1 MNPST
6 SEVLCT
12 ASAEAL
18 AMGKF
23 VILPSHPSNDFFG
36 TSLFVVDYSPML
48 QCIEDSHLPNAFAL
62 WTYAAQF
69 PNCLA
74 YATKEEFVGNL
85 YYAMTH
91 SPEPL
96 SPEFLHALSWEAATE
111 RLEAAACITVEEAEA
126 FAAAHAAQEA
136 AVEVSACGLV

>member
-1 MNPST
+1 
-6 SEVLCT
+6 
-12 ASAEAL
+12 
-18 AMGKF
+18 MGKF

-36 TSLFVVDYSPML
+36 TIRIRLPCALLTLNMYL
-48 QCIEDSHLPNAFAL
+48 SHTFH
-62 WTYAAQF
+62 WRSAQF

-96 SPEFLHALSWEAATE
+96 SPESLHALSWEAATE
-111 RLEAAACITVEEAEA
+111 RLMAAACIPVEEAEA
-126 FAAAHAAQEA
+126 FKAADTAREA
-136 AVEVSACGLV
+136 SIEVGRTVFADGSSEFVKIL